1 MWLVERVAVG
11 DKKKR
16 RLAKQSEYLLL
27 FSISSPF
34 GSRYVTPDFSKKHP
48 ISKNILVYGQ
58 KKGNGTDGSNQD
70 KYRYASLLIDGH
82 SGEATN
88 TQQKF

>member
-1 MWLVERVAVG
+1 M
-11 DKKKR
+11 
-16 RLAKQSEYLLL
+16 
-27 FSISSPF
+27 SPPIF
-34 GSRYVTPDFSKKHP
+34 RKKHP